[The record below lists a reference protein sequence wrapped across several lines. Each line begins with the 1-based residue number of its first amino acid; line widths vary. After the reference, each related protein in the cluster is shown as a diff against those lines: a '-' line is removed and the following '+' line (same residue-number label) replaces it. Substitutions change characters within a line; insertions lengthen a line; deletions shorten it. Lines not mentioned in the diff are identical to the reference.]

1 MKTCLR
7 DLAVG
12 LATAAV
18 VGSAGAVPV
27 FNVTD
32 WGAHDPVEMDA
43 FTYTLPGPVS
53 FYNVYTF
60 AVGGLSDI
68 LSAAVSLDAPPTFN
82 IEGGSVTLYLSDG
95 DVNFVGD
102 AGDTAQGL
110 PLAFDSTSAN
120 TTFGPIGGGNYFY
133 LVAGAITGTSGGSYL
148 LSSALTAVPEP
159 GTYALL
165 FAGLGVMGFVA
176 RRRRVI

>member
-102 AGDTAQGL
+102 AGDTSQGSF
-110 PLAFDSTSAN
+110 AFDSTSAN
-120 TTFGPIGGGNYFY
+120 TTFGAIGGGNYFY